1 MPTGGGRSV
10 YTKEQ
15 RRLAHEE
22 FLQDVSKARGK
33 LLEALDAPSAT
44 WSEKVSAAKEIL
56 NRALGQ
62 APTFQNIQIEDSR
75 NDKPLIGEEALRALT
90 SEELEQWARLAKKIV
105 SADEDIV
112 EGQAITYEDDA

>member
-1 MPTGGGRSV
+1 M
-10 YTKEQ
+10 
-15 RRLAHEE
+15 
-22 FLQDVSKARGK
+22 QDVSKARGK

-62 APTFQNIQIEDSR
+62 APTFQNIQIEDNR
-75 NDKPLIGEEALRALT
+75 NDKPLIGEEALRTLT